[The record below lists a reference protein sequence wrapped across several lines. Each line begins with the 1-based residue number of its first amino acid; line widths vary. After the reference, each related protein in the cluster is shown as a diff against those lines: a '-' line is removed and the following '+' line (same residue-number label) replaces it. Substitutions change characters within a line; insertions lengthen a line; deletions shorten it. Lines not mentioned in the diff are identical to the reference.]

1 MTNVQELKA
10 SGALTLNAKIAADL
24 MTPNPLSNPPKCD
37 RKGGRCVFLT
47 DRGIRAAPVID
58 NAGRAVGVLSRAD
71 IVVHHRQEAQFVPEF
86 YQRTDLAAHADEPF
100 AEGFQV
106 ENVDRSQVRDIMT
119 PLVLAVSLDD
129 TAHSVVTRMLDEKV
143 HRLFVVDGSDVLVGV
158 ISAPR
163 CAPADTVSIIP
174 FRKASPFNR
183 FRNPMLIGGI
193 VHNALWQLLRTSTG
207 L

>member
-24 MTPNPLSNPPKCD
+24 MTPNPLSIRQNATVKEAAA
-37 RKGGRCVFLT
+37 FLT
-47 DRGIRAAPVID
+47 DRGISAAPVID

-119 PLVLAVSLDD
+119 PLVLAVSLNDS
-129 TAHSVVTRMLDEKV
+129 ARKVVTRMLDEKV
-143 HRLFVVDGSDVLVGV
+143 HRLFVVDGSDVVVGV
-158 ISAPR
+158 ISAL
-163 CAPADTVSIIP
+163 DV
-174 FRKASPFNR
+174 
-183 FRNPMLIGGI
+183 
-193 VHNALWQLLRTSTG
+193 LRRIQ
-207 L
+207 